1 MKKLLFALALVPF
14 LFASCDPKPQTLKIA
29 DFTATIPASLQVIHQ
44 EDSFPESASFYLTG
58 EGNQFG
64 AYSIV
69 YYSDAELEYIEGL
82 HEGLDNFLENKII
95 ELLNTVVE
103 GGFNQVFPGL
113 EVDDF
118 DEIEWNDDKSV
129 AWLYMKG
136 THGDDQP
143 WTGGITIYLNEGA
156 LVKLLGICNTRE
168 EYDEL
173 ENIMLEIEFDEAPEG
188 GYQTGN
194 SAPEE

>member
-14 LFASCDPKPQTLKIA
+14 LFASCDPKPQSLKIA
-29 DFTATIPASLQVIHQ
+29 DFTITYPASLEVIGQ
-44 EDSFPESASFYLTG
+44 QDSYPESAAVYLAG
-58 EGNQFG
+58 ENNQFG

-69 YYSDAELEYIEGL
+69 YYSNAELKYIEGL

-103 GGFNQVFPGL
+103 GGFDQVFPGL
-113 EVDDF
+113 KVEDF

-129 AWLYMKG
+129 AWLYLTG
-136 THGDDQP
+136 THGEDQP
-143 WTGGITIYLNEGA
+143 WTGGITIYFNDGA

-173 ENIMLEIEFDEAPEG
+173 ENIMLNIEFDPAPEG

-194 SAPEE
+194 SAAEE

>member
-1 MKKLLFALALVPF
+1 MKKLLFTLALVPF

-29 DFTATIPASLQVIHQ
+29 DFTATIPASLQVIYQ
-44 EDSFPESASFYLTG
+44 EDSFPESATFYLTG
-58 EGNQFG
+58 EKNQFG
-64 AYSIV
+64 AFSIV
-69 YYSDAELEYIEGL
+69 YYSNEELDYVEKL
-82 HEGLDNFLENKII
+82 HDGIDNFLENKIL

-136 THGDDQP
+136 TRGDSIP
-143 WTGGITIYLNEGA
+143 WSGGITIYLNDGA
-156 LVKLLGICNTRE
+156 LVKLLGICNNRE
-168 EYDEL
+168 EYNEL
-173 ENIMLEIEFDEAPEG
+173 ENIMLNIEFDEAPEG
-188 GYQTGN
+188 GYQSGRN
-194 SAPEE
+194 PEE